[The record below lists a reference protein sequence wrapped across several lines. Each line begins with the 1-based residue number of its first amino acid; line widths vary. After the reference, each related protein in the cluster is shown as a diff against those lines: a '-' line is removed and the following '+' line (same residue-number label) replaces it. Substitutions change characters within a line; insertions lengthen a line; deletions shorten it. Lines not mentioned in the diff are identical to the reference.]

1 MKDDFMRKMLSTTL
15 LIILYAIAAYADPST
30 NATSEELQLL
40 RDFASQTG
48 AKITPSEQEIN
59 ETCKLLWEGT
69 SFFIYLLST
78 NALPATPT
86 NSVAKT
92 VQVLDPPTFKGTYPV
107 KVRVDVK
114 RKQGDMHVYS
124 LIKNTPSN
132 NWFFSTGW
140 EVTNGVKGSL
150 LKLPS
155 DADQIRANDALPAMM
170 QEWESEEQCSTNGVK
185 I

>member
-69 SFFIYLLST
+69 SFFM
-78 NALPATPT
+78 
-86 NSVAKT
+86 V
-92 VQVLDPPTFKGTYPV
+92 
-107 KVRVDVK
+107 
-114 RKQGDMHVYS
+114 H
-124 LIKNTPSN
+124 
-132 NWFFSTGW
+132 
-140 EVTNGVKGSL
+140 
-150 LKLPS
+150 
-155 DADQIRANDALPAMM
+155 
-170 QEWESEEQCSTNGVK
+170 SE
-185 I
+185 